1 MVEFGYDLL
10 KIYYLCG
17 SNNSLAEHNHSA
29 KPVVICLKFTTFVVA
44 TTICASSDG
53 KTVRCDLLKI
63 YYLCGSN
70 NSRKHRDN
78 VFTLVVICLKFTTF
92 VVATTVA
99 VKVEAHSHTL

>member
-44 TTICASSDG
+44 TTVGIALPPTIPS
-53 KTVRCDLLKI
+53 CDLLKI

-70 NSRKHRDN
+70 NNLCEFRR
-78 VFTLVVICLKFTTF
+78 
-92 VVATTVA
+92 
-99 VKVEAHSHTL
+99 